1 MELEIVRL
9 ETAEKSLFE
18 IFQYH
23 KLNVSLNTARKII
36 TSIVKS
42 ADILTEHPSAGQV
55 EEFLKKRK
63 LKYRSIVSDNYKPI
77 YTNGKKFVYI
87 HLVIDTRQSP
97 SKMENSL

>member
-42 ADILTEHPSAGQV
+42 ADI
-55 EEFLKKRK
+55 
-63 LKYRSIVSDNYKPI
+63 
-77 YTNGKKFVYI
+77 
-87 HLVIDTRQSP
+87 
-97 SKMENSL
+97 